1 MRHVIVFI
9 AIVISWSI
17 SSDASADKLQEFLNK
32 NCLACHGA
40 ERQENDQRFDDLGN
54 DFSKIETLV
63 VWQGILDQLNLGEM
77 PPVDSPQPTREA
89 ASQFIEQLTL
99 QLKSAYAAR
108 RNTEGQTVLRRLNR
122 HELRNTFRD
131 LLYLDGLMYRPG
143 IANTRLYDNN
153 GNGRVE
159 HTADD
164 PVRFFSSG

>member
-1 MRHVIVFI
+1 MPAANLLLSILQNHGVEVDRFGTSSGTLTGLGLELELVRHVIVFI

-99 QLKSAYAAR
+99 QLKSA
-108 RNTEGQTVLRRLNR
+108 LC
-122 HELRNTFRD
+122 
-131 LLYLDGLMYRPG
+131 RPPQH
-143 IANTRLYDNN
+143 
-153 GNGRVE
+153 GRADSFA
-159 HTADD
+159 TAK
-164 PVRFFSSG
+164 PS